1 MAISSNSSSGS
12 ANNVRVRVGGDIS
25 INPVTTNVQAAS
37 GAAAIAVD
45 TCAVCLQKLK
55 VQNLG
60 TGSPL
65 YRGKAPDGI
74 ALQFRSITGQ
84 NGITVNID
92 DGNLYIT
99 GSTASGSGTV
109 TSVAG
114 GTGLTGTVTTF
125 GTISLANT
133 AVTPGS
139 YTNANITVDQQ
150 GRITAAASGTSGSSG
165 GVTSV
170 TAGAG
175 LTGGVITTTGTIA
188 MAVVNSTTGVFT
200 NANITVDQYG
210 RITHAASGTSSSG
223 ATTLATLTD
232 VTLTSPANNQI
243 LKYNGTKWVNGQD
256 ALARLSDVALTSP
269 TLNQVLTFNGTNWVN
284 ASATTGASTLA
295 TLTDVQLTTLA
306 ANQVLKYN
314 GTKWVNGA
322 DALARLSD
330 VSITSPAT
338 SQVLTYNGTSW
349 VNSPAPTG
357 SGSLNRYSFT
367 VVFSGTAPA
376 SFTNVPTGWQVTTP
390 STGIVQ
396 IVHGIGS
403 QPTNVVAYGLTSD
416 GVTYTSRIV
425 GTGSFNLTYLTSS
438 ATTTTTMNNVST
450 STTGG
455 VASAIIVLT
464 F

>member
-1 MAISSNSSSGS
+1 MAVSSNSSSGS

-25 INPVTTNVQAAS
+25 INPVTTNVPVAS
-37 GAAAIAVD
+37 AVPALAVD
-45 TCAVCLQKLK
+45 TCVVCLQKLK

-65 YRGKAPDGI
+65 YKGKAPDGLAI
-74 ALQFRSITGQ
+74 QFRSITGQ
-84 NGITVNID
+84 NGITVNVD

-99 GSTASGSGTV
+99 GSTASGTGTV

-150 GRITAAASGTSGSSG
+150 GRITAASNGTSGSSG
-165 GVTSV
+165 GVTSI

-175 LTGGVITTTGTIA
+175 LTGGVITTTGTVA
-188 MAVVNSTTGVFT
+188 MAVVNSTTGAFT

-269 TLNQVLTFNGTNWVN
+269 TLNQVLSYNGTN
-284 ASATTGASTLA
+284 
-295 TLTDVQLTTLA
+295 
-306 ANQVLKYN
+306 
-314 GTKWVNGA
+314 
-322 DALARLSD
+322 
-330 VSITSPAT
+330 
-338 SQVLTYNGTSW
+338 
-349 VNSPAPTG
+349 
-357 SGSLNRYSFT
+357 
-367 VVFSGTAPA
+367 
-376 SFTNVPTGWQVTTP
+376 
-390 STGIVQ
+390 
-396 IVHGIGS
+396 
-403 QPTNVVAYGLTSD
+403 
-416 GVTYTSRIV
+416 
-425 GTGSFNLTYLTSS
+425 
-438 ATTTTTMNNVST
+438 
-450 STTGG
+450 
-455 VASAIIVLT
+455 
-464 F
+464 